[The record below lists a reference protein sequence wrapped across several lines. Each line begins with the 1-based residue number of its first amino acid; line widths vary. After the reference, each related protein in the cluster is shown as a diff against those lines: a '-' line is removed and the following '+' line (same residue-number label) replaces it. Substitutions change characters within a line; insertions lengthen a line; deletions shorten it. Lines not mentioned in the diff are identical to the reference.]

1 MGESKESIGDIVE
14 EAIHDNE
21 QNLREMEEKLK
32 AKLSESGC
40 VTTRERAADDVALR
54 NYDRRRPAE
63 ENAERMAYRNYLENQ
78 RRLDIAANKDSGE
91 DSGVESD
98 DDEWAGVGPAN
109 EAEEDMMRRAEEAE
123 RKRKNR
129 LRF

>member
-98 DDEWAGVGPAN
+98 DDEWAGVGPAT
-109 EAEEDMMRRAEEAE
+109 EAEEDTMRRAEEAE